1 MDVDNL
7 LESRHFCI
15 LPFVRQTLWY
25 DGTFKLCCYA
35 GGLELE
41 EADSNISAFNTDQI
55 KKIRQTFLNNN
66 FPPECSGCKK
76 LVDAGL
82 TAPAH
87 FETQGWIG
95 DLEKRASVDT
105 TLISAK
111 LNQDLTPQ
119 MLDIRYSN
127 VCNLKCRTCNPY
139 NSSAIQAE
147 YNKLVKVY
155 DIPKF
160 HPGQIKQKYKHVF
173 SNVDHNLSR
182 IYFAGGEPLVEEY
195 NIEFLKT
202 YTNTDTE
209 IIINTN
215 LTVLTD
221 EVVELFKKFRHIIL
235 NVSIDGVGAVNDY
248 IRHGS
253 HFNNIEQNLN
263 QIQHLDN
270 IKITVCYVLN
280 MYNVF
285 NTLDTILFLKNN
297 YPQLLLNL
305 SIQKVCDEKELFL
318 ECLPLE
324 LRPEAI
330 EILEKSIVETPKNSS
345 ILSDGINI
353 LKHSEFNSQEF
364 ENFIKYS
371 KILDQQRNQSL
382 VDIVPQY
389 QLYY

>member
-1 MDVDNL
+1 MNVDNL

-15 LPFVRQTLWY
+15 LPFIRQTLWY

-35 GGLELE
+35 GGTELE
-41 EADSNISAFNTDQI
+41 KADSNVNAFNTDQL
-55 KKIRQTFLNNN
+55 KKIRQTFLNNK
-66 FPPECSGCKK
+66 FPSECSGCKN

-82 TAPAH
+82 TAPAQ

-95 DLEKRASVDT
+95 DPDKRALVDS
-105 TLISAK
+105 TLADAS
-111 LNQDLTPQ
+111 LDHDLTPQ

-155 DIPKF
+155 NISKF
-160 HPGQIKQKYKHVF
+160 HSGQIKQKYKHVF
-173 SNVDHNLSR
+173 SNIDHNLSR

-195 NIEFLKT
+195 NLEFLKT

-215 LTVLTD
+215 LTVLTN
-221 EVVELFKKFRHIIL
+221 EVIELFKKFRHIIL
-235 NVSIDGVGAVNDY
+235 NVSIDGVGEVNDY
-248 IRHGS
+248 IRYGS
-253 HFNNIEQNLN
+253 NFSTIQKNLNRVQEFNNIRV
-263 QIQHLDN
+263 
-270 IKITVCYVLN
+270 TVCYVLN
-280 MYNVF
+280 MYNIF

-318 ECLPLE
+318 ECLPPE

-330 EILEKSIVETPKNSS
+330 AVLTQSIVESPKNSS
-345 ILSDGINI
+345 VLTDSIKLLESSNFNLD
-353 LKHSEFNSQEF
+353 EFK
-364 ENFIKYS
+364 NFIRYS
-371 KILDQQRNQSL
+371 KILDQQRNQLL
-382 VDIVPQY
+382 VDVVPQY